1 MCAKMNLKISFTIL
15 LAAAFIIFSPVFPQ
29 TKKSATVKLVL
40 TSNLGGGFSTSTED
54 QETSDKIIQVFRTVR
69 KETSAGA
76 VYFDLGNGL
85 YPGALSKYSYG
96 SAMVD
101 FFKYTGCRG
110 TLVSSKDFMLGGD
123 NISFLSKTGKVTFLS
138 ANIFK
143 DNDPLFVPYDIIE
156 SGGLRIA
163 VVGMSSSRVVVGTAE
178 RDFYKVKLLENRIAL
193 KRVMGELENKNIDA
207 TILLSGLRYG
217 ELFDILREF
226 PQIGFVI
233 SGGDNRGDLLGG
245 LMKRV
250 ELDDSR
256 TVIFLPSAM
265 SVYSLSLKIS
275 DKVSVKDIRQLGNVP
290 KDPADTEY
298 SQFMERITGWKN
310 HYRKDAES
318 VSVEIGDRPI
328 VLDQVRV
335 GDFMRDRFNTEI
347 SLVRDPVI
355 PSEIIGN
362 IKLFD
367 VLSLIVDNYPVYT
380 CEISGSELKKITSS
394 MEDVIIRGKEG
405 TKIQGYE
412 IEDKRRYRAAV
423 TQPVYDDI
431 ERFLARK
438 LNGTNTWSDL
448 SSEITADSSG
458 EKKFYSPDFGYLD
471 SKIRLIADI
480 NLSFFRESAS
490 VSRGENMSTPTGMSE
505 TKYKKIGT
513 EDRIDLTVYNRHHRF
528 VLTPYIFYVRQ
539 DELYLQNIFRCTA
552 LYTFNY
558 FPIISPYNK
567 FQLDTQLV
575 KTEGLRPT
583 IIRETTG
590 LDFKME
596 TFTGRLG
603 VGFEKETKDPVGPYV
618 YGIETIV
625 KYKKVFFTS
634 FTYSLSADSF
644 VSINR
649 HSAKD
654 KSDKQGYWKMSIDT
668 SLSYSLNEK
677 VMLALKY
684 KWYNYY
690 SMQYR
695 ERYRNTQV
703 ITSIDVKTD
712 FKIW

>member
-1 MCAKMNLKISFTIL
+1 MHNKISFTIL
-15 LAAAFIIFSPVFPQ
+15 LVLTLIVCSPLFPQ
-29 TKKSATVKLVL
+29 AKKSATVKLVL
-40 TSNLGGGFSTSTED
+40 TSNLGGGFSTTIEN

-69 KETSAGA
+69 KETSTGA

-85 YPGALSKYSYG
+85 YPGALSKYSFG

-101 FFKYTGCRG
+101 FFKYTACRG

-156 SGGLRIA
+156 SEGLRIA
-163 VVGMSSSRVVVGTAE
+163 VVGMSSSRVIVGTAE

-193 KRVMGELENKNIDA
+193 KRVMGELETKNIDA

-233 SGGDNRGDLLGG
+233 SGGDNRGDILGA

-256 TVIFLPSAM
+256 TVIFLPSVM
-265 SVYSLSLKIS
+265 SAYSLSLKIS

-290 KDPADTEY
+290 RDPADSEY

-310 HYRKDAES
+310 HYRTDAES
-318 VSVEIGDRPI
+318 VAIDIGERPI
-328 VLDQVRV
+328 VLDQVRI
-335 GDFMRDRFNTEI
+335 GDFMRDRFDTEL
-347 SLVRDPVI
+347 SLVREPVI
-355 PSEIIGN
+355 PSEITGN

-380 CEISGSELKKITSS
+380 CEISGSEVKKITSS
-394 MEDVIIRGKEG
+394 MEDVFIRGKEG

-412 IEDKRRYRAAV
+412 IEDKRRYRMAV
-423 TQPVYDDI
+423 TQPLYDDI
-431 ERFLARK
+431 ERFLSRK
-438 LNGTNTWSDL
+438 LNGTNTWRDL
-448 SSEITADSSG
+448 SSEITSDSSS
-458 EKKFYSPDFGYLD
+458 EKKFYSPDFSYLD
-471 SKIRLIADI
+471 SKIRLIADV

-490 VSRGENMSTPTGMSE
+490 VSRGENMSTPSGMSE

-513 EDRIDLTVYNRHHRF
+513 EDRIDLSAYNRNHRF
-528 VLTPYIFYVRQ
+528 VLTPYIYYVRQ

-558 FPIISPYNK
+558 FPVISPYNK

-590 LDFKME
+590 LNFNME

-618 YGIETIV
+618 YGIETIL
-625 KYKKVFFTS
+625 KYKKVFFSS

-649 HSAKD
+649 HSTKD

-677 VMLALKY
+677 LMFALKY
-684 KWYNYY
+684 KWFNYY
-690 SMQYR
+690 SMQYH

>member
-1 MCAKMNLKISFTIL
+1 MDLRIFSTIL
-15 LAAAFIIFSPVFPQ
+15 FAATFMICLPLFPQ

-40 TSNLGGGFSTSTED
+40 TSNLEGGFSTAIEN
-54 QETSDKIIQVFRTVR
+54 QETSDKIIQLFRTVR

-76 VYFDLGNGL
+76 FYFDLGNGL
-85 YPGALSKYSYG
+85 YPGALSKYSFG
-96 SAMVD
+96 SAMID

-123 NISFLSKTGKVTFLS
+123 NISFLAKTGKVTFLS

-163 VVGMSSSRVVVGTAE
+163 IVGMSSSRVVVGTAE
-178 RDFYKVKLLENRIAL
+178 RDFYKMKLLENRIAL
-193 KRVMGELENKNIDA
+193 KRVMGELESNNVDA
-207 TILLSGLRYG
+207 TILLSGLRYA

-233 SGGDNRGDLLGG
+233 SGGDNRGELLGG
-245 LMKRV
+245 LMKRM

-256 TVIFLPSAM
+256 TVIFLPAVMSA
-265 SVYSLSLKIS
+265 YSLSLKIS
-275 DKVSVKDIRQLGNVP
+275 DKVNVKDIRQLGNVP
-290 KDPADTEY
+290 IDPADSEY
-298 SQFMERITGWKN
+298 DQFMERITGWKN

-318 VSVEIGDRPI
+318 ITVEIGDRSI
-328 VLDQVRV
+328 VFDQVRI
-335 GDFMRDRFNTEI
+335 GDFMRDRFDTEL
-347 SLVRDPVI
+347 SVVRDSVI
-355 PSEIIGN
+355 PSEITGN

-380 CEISGSELKKITSS
+380 CEISGSEVKKIITSI
-394 MEDVIIRGKEG
+394 EGIIIRGIEG
-405 TKIQGYE
+405 KKLQGYE
-412 IEDKRRYRAAV
+412 IDDKRHYRVAV

-438 LNGTNTWSDL
+438 LNGTNTWRDL
-448 SSEITADSSG
+448 SSEITSDSSG
-458 EKKFYSPDFGYLD
+458 EKKLYSPDFKYLD
-471 SKIRLIADI
+471 SRIRLTADI

-490 VSRGENMSTPTGMSE
+490 VSRGENVSTPTGMSE

-513 EDRIDLTVYNRHHRF
+513 EDRIDISVYNRHHRF
-528 VLTPYIFYVRQ
+528 VMTPYIYYVRQ
-539 DELYLQNIFRCTA
+539 DELYLQNLFRFTA

-558 FPIISPYNK
+558 FPIVSPYNK

-590 LDFKME
+590 LDFNME

-618 YGIETIV
+618 YGIETIL
-625 KYKKVFFTS
+625 KYKKVFFSS

-649 HSAKD
+649 HSTKD

-668 SLSYSLNEK
+668 SLSYSFNES

-684 KWYNYY
+684 KWFNYY
-690 SMQYR
+690 SMQYH

-703 ITSIDVKTD
+703 ITSLDIKTD